1 MSVDTPRM
9 VPVMAGRTCVGFL
22 INQGPLGVEAYDANE
37 KSLGIFPNAVE
48 AAAAVEKSAAPAC
61 PGCRE

>member
-37 KSLGIFPNAVE
+37 KSLGIFPNAME
-48 AAAAVEKSAAPAC
+48 AAAFVERQGGAGMP
-61 PGCRE
+61 RM